1 MTLLSLYISIII
13 DKSMI
18 TFYDIKIVQHGD
30 DMRCL
35 IDLSLSLSLS
45 LCVCMMMR
53 VFRMQGCREK
63 SCGVPYGRLGGAGRE
78 SCCWA

>member
-35 IDLSLSLSLS
+35 IDLSLSLSL
-45 LCVCMMMR
+45 CVS
-53 VFRMQGCREK
+53 V
-63 SCGVPYGRLGGAGRE
+63 
-78 SCCWA
+78 